1 MPCTNRCACAAAGG
15 VGAARDFERLN
26 ALGITHVVNA
36 SPLVPCFHKKT
47 LHYRSV
53 SVFDDPQEDIA
64 QFFPAV
70 NYYIGKVSRVP

>member
-1 MPCTNRCACAAAGG
+1 M
-15 VGAARDFERLN
+15 GAARDLERLN

-36 SPLVPCFHKKT
+36 SPLVPCFHKKS
-47 LHYRSV
+47 LHYRSI

-70 NYYIGKVSRVP
+70 NYYIDKVSRFALP

>member
-1 MPCTNRCACAAAGG
+1 MHWENRCVCTAAGG
-15 VGAARDFERLN
+15 VGAARDLERLN
-26 ALGITHVVNA
+26 ALDITHVVNA

-64 QFFPAV
+64 QFFTAV
-70 NYYIGKVSRVP
+70 NYYIGKVSRFP